1 MEGEQEMVS
10 LWLAKAT
17 TQESL
22 DDFLNVRYSDDGNYE
37 NSSFGNYFKVG
48 YYNES
53 FKESEFLEEYS
64 DNLEYLLEGFS
75 YEENIIPRFVD
86 SVVNQLEEFNAVIM
100 LYNYDYSE
108 EISEY
113 NDGSLYCKFI
123 CSVSYRD

>member
-1 MEGEQEMVS
+1 MEEKSEMVS

-22 DDFLNVRYSDDGNYE
+22 DDFLNVRYSDDGTYE
-37 NSSFGNYFKVG
+37 NSNFGNYFNVG

-53 FKESEFLEEYS
+53 FKESEFFEEYS
-64 DNLEYLLEGFS
+64 DDLEYLLEGFS

-86 SVVNQLEEFNAVIM
+86 LVVNQLEEFNAVIM

-108 EISEY
+108 EVSEY
-113 NDGSLYCKFI
+113 NDSSLYCKFI
-123 CSVSYRD
+123 CSVSYGD